1 MFVGCGDT
9 NTSQDDQ
16 IKQVYYTYVAYA
28 EEKGETP
35 MSYEDWPASIKGDKG
50 DKGDTGANG
59 VDGVTPNIEIS
70 TDGYWVINGVETEY
84 KAIGKVGA
92 NGTDGEDGANGK
104 SVYELYLR
112 CYTLLFRR
120 KRE

>member
-50 DKGDTGANG
+50 DKGDTGAN
-59 VDGVTPNIEIS
+59 V
-70 TDGYWVINGVETEY
+70 
-84 KAIGKVGA
+84 
-92 NGTDGEDGANGK
+92 TDGEDGANGK
-104 SVYELYLR
+104 SVYELYLQ